1 MEQPTA
7 SAQFAT
13 DYTTVIDNNS
23 EAYSLA
29 LDIARESGGNVATA
43 SDVFRAQFENAIA
56 QVIER
61 EEEQGNTLI
70 ADLIRELLLGFG
82 STPFDLI
89 AKHYIDTDLEQ
100 RLYENFSQSL
110 SRAGQN

>member
-13 DYTTVIDNNS
+13 DYTTVIDNNG

-29 LDIARESGGNVATA
+29 LDIAREAGGKVATA
-43 SDVFRAQFENAIA
+43 SDKFREQFENAIA

-82 STPFDLI
+82 SSPFDII

-110 SRAGQN
+110 ANAGE